1 MTITSRKATHYAL
14 AAGLVALA
22 WIIRLPIA
30 EYLQD
35 WVPHSPFFPAVA
47 FAAVYGGL
55 DVGIFAAILASL
67 SMPWWP
73 NLPNLPANEGLGP
86 VDITLFVVINIL
98 ILALCEGMT
107 RARRTAERLAEERRL
122 HLETERQLRAQAEQ
136 ANLLKDEFLASVSHE
151 LRSPLQPILGWS
163 ELLLQQADSEETK
176 AGLSTIVRSAEMQSH
191 LIEDLLDMS
200 RVVTGHMRLESKPV
214 ELADVVHEAVET
226 VSIAARA
233 KNIHIESHIAVD
245 GVAIVADHARLV
257 QVVWNLLSNAV
268 KFTPS
273 GGHIDVSVK
282 QNHDLAEIVVT
293 DTGQGI
299 APDFQPLVFD
309 RFQKGEQTGK
319 RKGGLGLGLAIVKNI
334 VELHGGTVTV
344 SSPGEGLGT
353 TFTVRLPIQRPAQ
366 PQDARELAR
375 ATA

>member
-1 MTITSRKATHYAL
+1 
-14 AAGLVALA
+14 
-22 WIIRLPIA
+22 
-30 EYLQD
+30 
-35 WVPHSPFFPAVA
+35 
-47 FAAVYGGL
+47 
-55 DVGIFAAILASL
+55 
-67 SMPWWP
+67 
-73 NLPNLPANEGLGP
+73 
-86 VDITLFVVINIL
+86 
-98 ILALCEGMT
+98 GMT